1 MKLQK
6 PRPERW
12 PLTAARASNAASKR
26 KADGLSQAS
35 ASNAANFGLH
45 HCSLQA
51 GNASATPSD
60 EIAAA
65 CASTMAQRSLED
77 VTAVSPRRRKQRA
90 LPTQPA
96 SERLTACRKP
106 LRPTQQ
112 TLGSTTAAFKRG
124 TFLQLL
130 AMKLLR
136 PAPQLWPDARLK
148 TLQPSALAAASRAD
162 AMPNTRDEM
171 SDDPARPQRNR

>member
-45 HCSLQA
+45 RCSL
-51 GNASATPSD
+51 
-60 EIAAA
+60 
-65 CASTMAQRSLED
+65 
-77 VTAVSPRRRKQRA
+77 
-90 LPTQPA
+90 
-96 SERLTACRKP
+96 
-106 LRPTQQ
+106 
-112 TLGSTTAAFKRG
+112 RG

-136 PAPQLWPDARLK
+136 PVPQLWPQASASNAANFGLHRCS
-148 TLQPSALAAASRAD
+148 LQAGNVTFKLQRSASVSDEIAAALA
-162 AMPNTRDEM
+162 
-171 SDDPARPQRNR
+171 

>member
-1 MKLQK
+1 MTQRARNEIVEAAPGLWIPTLAVKLQK

-45 HCSLQA
+45 RCSLQA
-51 GNASATPSD
+51 GNVSATPSD

-77 VTAVSPRRRKQRA
+77 VTAVSPCRRKQ
-90 LPTQPA
+90 
-96 SERLTACRKP
+96 S
-106 LRPTQQ
+106 RPY
-112 TLGSTTAAFKRG
+112 A
-124 TFLQLL
+124 
-130 AMKLLR
+130 
-136 PAPQLWPDARLK
+136 
-148 TLQPSALAAASRAD
+148 
-162 AMPNTRDEM
+162 
-171 SDDPARPQRNR
+171 

>member
-1 MKLQK
+1 MPNTRDEMSDGPARPQRLIPTLAMNLQK

-12 PLTAARASNAASKR
+12 PLSAARASNAASKR

-45 HCSLQA
+45 RC
-51 GNASATPSD
+51 
-60 EIAAA
+60 
-65 CASTMAQRSLED
+65 
-77 VTAVSPRRRKQRA
+77 
-90 LPTQPA
+90 
-96 SERLTACRKP
+96 
-106 LRPTQQ
+106 
-112 TLGSTTAAFKRG
+112 RG

-136 PAPQLWPDARLK
+136 PVPQLWPNARLK